1 MKRKSDPAD
10 VPYNLPEQQKTH
22 SKESSNTWHQE
33 FISKRQSSSG
43 PVSYDMPLLVTIPL
57 VFPKHYSSFRS
68 YLFIIWFELRCKH
81 LLLLFPKLVWIRW
94 ICNLCEFSILFSSFK
109 SSCLEELGF
118 PPSDALYMWQCY
130 HIPIQIMML
139 PSYLNRVDELP
150 SLILDPFFTYSVTI
164 LRDKE
169 TRESK
174 GVAWI
179 QFVEFD
185 YYLNIIL

>member
-1 MKRKSDPAD
+1 
-10 VPYNLPEQQKTH
+10 
-22 SKESSNTWHQE
+22 
-33 FISKRQSSSG
+33 
-43 PVSYDMPLLVTIPL
+43 
-57 VFPKHYSSFRS
+57 
-68 YLFIIWFELRCKH
+68 
-81 LLLLFPKLVWIRW
+81 
-94 ICNLCEFSILFSSFK
+94 
-109 SSCLEELGF
+109 
-118 PPSDALYMWQCY
+118 
-130 HIPIQIMML
+130 ML